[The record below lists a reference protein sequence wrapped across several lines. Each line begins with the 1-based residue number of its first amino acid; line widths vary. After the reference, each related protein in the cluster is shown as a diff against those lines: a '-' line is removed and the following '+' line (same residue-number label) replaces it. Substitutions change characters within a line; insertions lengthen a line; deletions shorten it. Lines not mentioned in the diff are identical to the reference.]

1 MAVVVKVF
9 RLASSVT
16 LGPSYWAGLYSDDY
30 CDGTSQSP
38 IDIPAA
44 ADMTYDVALAT
55 AFTFTGYSSM
65 AASSITVANNGHTV
79 QMSISDAEIG
89 NIHMTGGGLT
99 GQYNALQLHFHWGP
113 NDDEGSEHTFRGR
126 QFPLELH
133 IVHIKDGADLAT
145 ALTQSDGLAVL
156 GFFFAIDDH
165 DQDNSAIAPLIT
177 KLADIPYNGDSGV
190 LDLDFSALMPATSSE
205 FYRYSGSLT
214 TPKCNEAVVW
224 TVFEH
229 KNYISST
236 QMAAFR
242 NLYKNAQGST
252 NSLMTT
258 NYRPVQ
264 ALGSRTVTK
273 SYNTDVPTDYSWG
286 YHGYE
291 GADTWGLYYTDCAL
305 TSQSPIDLLS
315 PNSMTYDSSLQLNTL
330 MFNNYEV
337 DFTGEIHNNGH
348 SVQVDIPSAADLH
361 LTGGNL
367 GSTYKAAQLHWHW
380 GADDTT
386 GSEHTYQTKQYPLE
400 LHIVHYK
407 TSYGSLASAVSQSD
421 GLAVVGFFYEIDAND
436 NANYA
441 TLISALSTVQYKSAT
456 KYNIAMNVRDLT
468 NSELPIDG
476 MTGTNLTYF
485 RYQGSLTTPSCSEV
499 VTWTVM
505 LDPIKISS
513 TQLANFREVSHI
525 ESGTIGTHDKIDKNY
540 RPVQAL
546 NGRTVYKSANISA
559 SGRIIAALP
568 TTLIMLL
575 VLTL

>member
-1 MAVVVKVF
+1 MF
-9 RLASSVT
+9 SS
-16 LGPSYWAGLYSDDY
+16 
-30 CDGTSQSP
+30 
-38 IDIPAA
+38 
-44 ADMTYDVALAT
+44 
-55 AFTFTGYSSM
+55 SS
-65 AASSITVANNGHTV
+65 
-79 QMSISDAEIG
+79 
-89 NIHMTGGGLT
+89 
-99 GQYNALQLHFHWGP
+99 
-113 NDDEGSEHTFRGR
+113 
-126 QFPLELH
+126 
-133 IVHIKDGADLAT
+133 
-145 ALTQSDGLAVL
+145 
-156 GFFFAIDDH
+156 
-165 DQDNSAIAPLIT
+165 
-177 KLADIPYNGDSGV
+177 GDSGV

-575 VLTL
+575 

>member
-1 MAVVVKVF
+1 
-9 RLASSVT
+9 SYSGST
-16 LGPSYWAGLYSDDY
+16 GPSYWAGLYSDDY
-30 CDGTSQSP
+30 CDGSNQSP

-44 ADMTYDVALAT
+44 ADMTYDADLTT

-65 AASSITVANNGHTV
+65 AASSINVTNNGHTV
-79 QMSISDAEIG
+79 QMSISDAQVG
-89 NIHMTGGGLT
+89 NTYMTGGGLD

-113 NDDEGSEHTFRGR
+113 NDDEGSEHTFRGY
-126 QFPLELH
+126 QFPLE
-133 IVHIKDGADLAT
+133 
-145 ALTQSDGLAVL
+145 
-156 GFFFAIDDH
+156 IDDH

-177 KLADIPYNGDSGV
+177 KLADIPYNGDESV
-190 LDLDFSALMPATSSE
+190 LDLDFSELMPTNSTE
-205 FYRYSGSLT
+205 FYRYNGSLT
-214 TPKCNEAVVW
+214 TPNCNEAVVW

-236 QMAAFR
+236 QMAVFR
-242 NLYKNAQGST
+242 TLYENAQGST

-264 ALGSRTVTK
+264 SLGSRTVTK
-273 SYNTDVPTDYSWG
+273 SYNT
-286 YHGYE
+286 

-305 TSQSPIDLLS
+305 TSQSPINIPS
-315 PNSMTYDSSLQLNTL
+315 PNSMTYDSSLQLDTL

-348 SVQVDIPSAADLH
+348 TVQVDIPSSADLH

-386 GSEHTYQTKQYPLE
+386 GSEHTYQSKQYPLE
-400 LHIVHYK
+400 VHIVHYK

-421 GLAVVGFFYEIDAND
+421 GLAVVGFFYKIDADD
-436 NANYA
+436 NANYS
-441 TLISALSTVQYKSAT
+441 TLISALSDVQYKSDT
-456 KYNIAMNVRDLT
+456 TYNVSMNVRDLT

-505 LDPIKISS
+505 LDTIKISS

-525 ESGTIGTHDKIDKNY
+525 KSGAIGTYDKIDKNY

-559 SGRIIAALP
+559 SGRIMAALP
-568 TTLIMLL
+568 TIIFMLL
-575 VLTL
+575 VCMTFL